1 MFSSGNG
8 KNDKAKKQNS
18 TKLKASKSKLNNSSS
33 NNDTTTTTTINNG
46 HQDGF
51 EASEESEQFL
61 DNNKNNRFP
70 NEQDQNHRKTD
81 NKEQQRKKVALLA
94 KQETIEEDH
103 PTKQQ
108 ATSCMRMFLNIIK
121 KKKLFIPIVIILC
134 VAAVYCIPFIDIDPR
149 TPKSLPYIPFNFED
163 GPLRETSISQL
174 KVSHLFEG
182 QIQAAESLA
191 FDSNGNLYMAVEGGL
206 VLYAHLNKSSPLKR
220 SYYDNSE
227 PVFDSLSQKVVAP
240 PIDPTINTDDLVKIA
255 ELNGVKLVSNSQY
268 DNNPNNFRRR
278 ARENSGGGGGS
289 SWRRE
294 CQLDENIYGPHLY
307 TVTSQQQEE
316 ENEIDINNQAKNQR
330 HSGKFRV
337 NFAYSRCSKPLGIRL
352 SPDENYLY
360 VVDTLSGLYRVSLQ
374 ITERPF
380 STQRLVTK
388 LVDFRDQRYKLL
400 NVIEPDDIDNTDFD
414 SYNNNNINTE
424 LDRMLAKGRYSKNV
438 SFIAVDDLAID
449 YKAGLNGGDLIYMS
463 LASQNYGVF
472 AFTFDLLEGKPSGA
486 VVRYDTGSKKLTVLN
501 PTRLARVRTSTLD
514 LMNEPMRP
522 LSSSHHSHH
531 LHHQSTSI
539 NNQNNNSNNNLP
551 DEYYLGIGAP
561 RLDENDVFDDRP
573 LYFANGLEIMDD
585 KQAILIADSFNKR
598 ILKHYI
604 RGPRKGTSDLWAW
617 TPQHP
622 DNIRR
627 GYDKRHETYW
637 VIGCSSDPNK
647 KFDLLEILYLMP
659 RFRKYILKNYY
670 LFGWLIEFLGTNLFG
685 STSVRDFGFSLK
697 HANTLVET
705 LCEGMMILQYNKYG
719 DVIRSIYSKD
729 FPNNVKF
736 YSQVNE
742 IIDANNQEHALYLGS
757 PSYRY
762 VTKLILPT
770 DSFVF

>member
-18 TKLKASKSKLNNSSS
+18 TNLKASKSKK
-33 NNDTTTTTTINNG
+33 NNDNKQNNG
-46 HQDGF
+46 HHDGF
-51 EASEESEQFL
+51 EASGEREHFL
-61 DNNKNNRFP
+61 DNNKSNKLFNK
-70 NEQDQNHRKTD
+70 QDQKHRKTD
-81 NKEQQRKKVALLA
+81 NKEQKKVALLA
-94 KQETIEEDH
+94 RQETIEEDH
-103 PTKQQ
+103 PTRQ
-108 ATSCMRMFLNIIK
+108 ATSCTRMFLNIIK
-121 KKKLFIPIVIILC
+121 QKKLFIPIIIILC
-134 VAAVYCIPFIDIDPR
+134 IAAVYCIPFIDIDPR
-149 TPKSLPYIPFNFED
+149 TPKSLPHIPFNYED

-206 VLYAHLNKSSPLKR
+206 ILYAHLNKSSPLKR

-227 PVFDSLSQKVVAP
+227 PVYDPLSQQVVAP
-240 PIDPTINTDDLVKIA
+240 PIDPSINTDDLVKIA
-255 ELNGVKLVSNSQY
+255 ELNGIKFVSNGQY
-268 DNNPNNFRRR
+268 DNNYRRR
-278 ARENSGGGGGS
+278 ARENGGSGGGG

-294 CQLDENIYGPHLY
+294 CQLDENIYGPNLY
-307 TVTSQQQEE
+307 TVTSQQEE
-316 ENEIDINNQAKNQR
+316 ENEIDVTQAKNQK
-330 HSGKFRV
+330 HSGKFHV
-337 NFAYSRCSKPLGIRL
+337 NFAFSRCSKPLGIRL

-374 ITERPF
+374 ISDRPF

-400 NVIEPDDIDNTDFD
+400 NVIEADDIDNSDFD
-414 SYNNNNINTE
+414 NYYNNNINTE
-424 LDRMLAKGRYSKNV
+424 LDKMLAKGRYSKNV

-449 YKAGLNGGDLIYMS
+449 YKAGSNGGDLIYMS
-463 LASQNYGVF
+463 IASQNYGTF
-472 AFTFDLLEGKPSGA
+472 SFTFDLLEGKPSGA
-486 VVRYDTGSKKLTVLN
+486 VVRYDTGSKKLNILN
-501 PTRLARVRTSTLD
+501 PTRLSRVRTSTLD
-514 LMNEPMRP
+514 LMNEPMRS
-522 LSSSHHSHH
+522 LSSSSH
-531 LHHQSTSI
+531 LHQQANT
-539 NNQNNNSNNNLP
+539 NNQNNSNNLP

-617 TPQHP
+617 TPHHP

-637 VIGCSSDPNK
+637 VIGCSSNPNK
-647 KFDLLEILYLMP
+647 KFDILEILYLMP
-659 RFRKYILKNYY
+659 RVRKYILKNYY
-670 LFGWLIEFLGTNLFG
+670 LFGCLIEFLGTNLFG
-685 STSVRDFGFSLK
+685 STSVKDFGFSMKNGNVL
-697 HANTLVET
+697 AEA

-729 FPNNVKF
+729 FPSNVKF

-757 PSYRY
+757 PSYKY
-762 VTKLILPT
+762 VTKLVLPT
-770 DSFVF
+770 L